1 VRPWYVEQT
10 GLAKAG
16 PVLIFG
22 PRAYLRA
29 MSLTA
34 EDKLSVL
41 QRFVD
46 KFPED
51 LATVRAAVADA
62 STPEAAQRYLI
73 GGLNY
78 ALDKLDLFPDH
89 HKGIGLAD
97 DAIVLRLAAKLAKAS
112 GAADPT
118 IEALALDANNVFALF
133 DDLAMPLEKLV
144 AQMPDR
150 EVRGRTAAKIISH
163 KDTRVMFDADVG
175 REAKRLTPQPI
186 PSKEGADRAII
197 ELRKMLESGLK
208 RAGVL

>member
-1 VRPWYVEQT
+1 MF
-10 GLAKAG
+10 A
-16 PVLIFG
+16 
-22 PRAYLRA
+22 A

-46 KFPED
+46 NFPKD
-51 LATVRAAVADA
+51 LAAVRAAVADG
-62 STPEAAQRYLI
+62 STPEPAQRFLI

-97 DAIVLRLAAKLAKAS
+97 DAMVLRVAAKLAKTA
-112 GAADPT
+112 GATDAA
-118 IEALALDANNVFALF
+118 IETLALDANNVRAIFE
-133 DDLAMPLEKLV
+133 DLADPLERLV
-144 AQMPDR
+144 TQMPDR

-186 PSKEGADRAII
+186 PAKEGAERVVI
-197 ELRKMLESGLK
+197 ELRKMVESGLK